1 MYQAW
6 PSEHMPNRS
15 VSLVILQAFSKPCL
29 VNLIS
34 KDTNLVA
41 FIYEPY
47 PYLLYRGGGGAGGQG
62 QVGTVGLDP
71 HENHK
76 AIWYLFNTGHIP

>member
-1 MYQAW
+1 MF
-6 PSEHMPNRS
+6 NRS

-41 FIYEPY
+41 FIYELN
-47 PYLLYRGGGGAGGQG
+47 PYLLYRGGGGGGAGGAGAGGDSGSGPPWKSQSDR
-62 QVGTVGLDP
+62 VS
-71 HENHK
+71 
-76 AIWYLFNTGHIP
+76 